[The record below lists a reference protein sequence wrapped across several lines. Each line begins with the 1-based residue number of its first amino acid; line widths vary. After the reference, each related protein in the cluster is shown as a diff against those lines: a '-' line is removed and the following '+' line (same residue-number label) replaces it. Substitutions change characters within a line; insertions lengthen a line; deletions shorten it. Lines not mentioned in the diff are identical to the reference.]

1 MDNVKKVGREKK
13 REMANIKAHLATLI
27 LAAEAQI
34 QMGFFHCA
42 FSPNVQREDK
52 WTTGKKAGWR
62 GWRSGG
68 QTSKG

>member
-1 MDNVKKVGREKK
+1 
-13 REMANIKAHLATLI
+13 MANIKAHLATLI

-52 WTTGKKAGWR
+52 WTTGKKGR
-62 GWRSGG
+62 LEGLEIRRTDKQGLKLLQSCPVVNI
-68 QTSKG
+68 